1 MQNLRGHINSVIIIN
16 FIVNLLLLI
25 LSLINLL
32 LLLILDLIYNPV
44 E

>member
-16 FIVNLLLLI
+16 FIVNLLLL
-25 LSLINLL
+25 
-32 LLLILDLIYNPV
+32 LILDLIYNPV